1 MTDIPI
7 NKPIAGGKPLG
18 VQPQRPIA
26 KPVEPPPVVEVKA
39 KKPKKRSNS
48 EIEIH
53 RLQNRIDALEAVL
66 YKISVPLTTLS
77 TQDYVTKELQKFIQ
91 KTHSEILTLLVSGK

>member
-1 MTDIPI
+1 MSDTISQQQ
-7 NKPIAGGKPLG
+7 K
-18 VQPQRPIA
+18 PIA
-26 KPVEPPPVVEVKA
+26 KPPVTPVSRTIAQPAVEVKV
-39 KKPKKRSNS
+39 KKPKRKSNS

-77 TQDYVTKELQKFIQ
+77 NQDYVTKELQRFIQ

>member
-1 MTDIPI
+1 MSDIPQQ
-7 NKPIAGGKPLG
+7 K
-18 VQPQRPIA
+18 PIA
-26 KPVEPPPVVEVKA
+26 KPPIAPVSRTITQPATRPTETVEVKV
-39 KKPKKRSNS
+39 KKPKKKSNS

-77 TQDYVTKELQKFIQ
+77 SQDYVTKELQRFIQ

>member
-1 MTDIPI
+1 MTDVPI
-7 NKPIAGGKPLG
+7 NKPIAKPPI
-18 VQPQRPIA
+18 VHAHRPLT
-26 KPVEPPPVVEVKA
+26 KPVEQPTEVKV
-39 KKPKKRSNS
+39 KKPKKKSNS